1 MFLNRYYKNKNKHLL
16 LWQRIRF
23 DVIITTKRDPLLCYI
38 VEHGIYAS
46 CALHHIWV
54 IYNLVIQHSLAMYRA
69 LIRNRTIHCTRSKM
83 TSCLMKN
90 VQWTLQIPSVKYQ
103 SRLLVLF
110 YLFTLS
116 LIDGRSLI
124 QSVNGGTFPAIK
136 SCYLMRLLFQN

>member
-1 MFLNRYYKNKNKHLL
+1 MILYY
-16 LWQRIRF
+16 
-23 DVIITTKRDPLLCYI
+23 VII

-54 IYNLVIQHSLAMYRA
+54 IYILVIQHSLAMYPA

-83 TSCLMKN
+83 TSCHMRN
-90 VQWTLQIPSVKYQ
+90 VQWTLKIPSVKYQ

-124 QSVNGGTFPAIK
+124 QSGNGGTFSAIK
-136 SCYLMRLLFQN
+136 SCYVMRLLFQNSIYSSRIPKLLTYFSAKTTTAT